1 MKYEII
7 LENEEDGRF
16 SAHVPSL
23 PGCHSWGEN
32 REETITNI
40 KEAIEGYLEVLKSR
54 MSEYRKTGESVA
66 VENMRQD
73 DSLKENGVGESS
85 LESGFSC

>member
-23 PGCHSWGEN
+23 PGCHSWGET
-32 REETITNI
+32 REQAIINTR
-40 KEAIEGYLEVLKSR
+40 EAIEGHLEVLNNR
-54 MSEYRKTGESVA
+54 IVEYRKTGESVE
-66 VENMRQD
+66 VEI
-73 DSLKENGVGESS
+73 
-85 LESGFSC
+85 

>member
-23 PGCHSWGEN
+23 PGCHSWGET
-32 REETITNI
+32 REEAITNTR
-40 KEAIEGYLEVLKSR
+40 EAIEGYLEVLNNR
-54 MSEYRKTGESVA
+54 IVEYRKTGESVE
-66 VENMRQD
+66 VEI
-73 DSLKENGVGESS
+73 
-85 LESGFSC
+85 

>member
-23 PGCHSWGEN
+23 PGCHSWG
-32 REETITNI
+32 RPAKKRLQTLGKPSKGI
-40 KEAIEGYLEVLKSR
+40 
-54 MSEYRKTGESVA
+54 
-66 VENMRQD
+66 
-73 DSLKENGVGESS
+73 
-85 LESGFSC
+85 

>member
-32 REETITNI
+32 REETITNTR
-40 KEAIEGYLEVLKSR
+40 EAIEGYLEVLNNR
-54 MSEYRKTGESVA
+54 IVEYRKTGESVA

-73 DSLKENGVGESS
+73 DSLEWNGGSQGFA
-85 LESGFSC
+85 ESGFSC

>member
-23 PGCHSWGEN
+23 PGCHSWGKT
-32 REETITNI
+32 REEAITNTR
-40 KEAIEGYLEVLKSR
+40 EAIEGYLEALNNRIV
-54 MSEYRKTGESVA
+54 EYRKTGESVE
-66 VENMRQD
+66 VEI
-73 DSLKENGVGESS
+73 
-85 LESGFSC
+85 